1 MQRRVPHSATSPT
14 KTYAKDCWLSRAYL
28 NSLMYRL
35 RPIITFFLLSLAF
48 CVSGQQ
54 RMVVTYRTVSADNR
68 PVDIEAFLFESVDEQ
83 PHFPGGDGA
92 MMKFI
97 NRERRYPARAY
108 REGIEGRVLCSFVVT
123 PDGTITAPEVIR
135 GVEESLNKEALRI
148 INRMPRWVA
157 GKIGDTKVP
166 VYCILAIP
174 FRR

>member
-1 MQRRVPHSATSPT
+1 M
-14 KTYAKDCWLSRAYL
+14 YL
-28 NSLMYRL
+28 L
-35 RPIITFFLLSLAF
+35 RPIIITFLLTLAF
-48 CVSGQQ
+48 HAGAQQ

-68 PVDIEAFLFESVDEQ
+68 PLDIEAFLFESVDEQ

-97 NRERRYPARAY
+97 NRERQYPPRAY
-108 REGIEGRVLCSFVVT
+108 SAGVEGRVLCSFVVT
-123 PDGTITAPEVIR
+123 PDGTITAPEVVR

-148 INRMPRWVA
+148 ISRMPRWVP

-166 VYCILAIP
+166 VYYIIAIP